1 MKESLI
7 QGTREKFCRKED
19 FPLVEE
25 DWVRN
30 QLGKFDIHMSMDPD
44 GMQPQVPW
52 ELVDIMVNH
61 L

>member
-30 QLGKFDIHMSMDPD
+30 QLGKSDIHMSMDPD
-44 GMQPQVPW
+44 ATTSTMGVGG
-52 ELVDIMVNH
+52 H
-61 L
+61 HG